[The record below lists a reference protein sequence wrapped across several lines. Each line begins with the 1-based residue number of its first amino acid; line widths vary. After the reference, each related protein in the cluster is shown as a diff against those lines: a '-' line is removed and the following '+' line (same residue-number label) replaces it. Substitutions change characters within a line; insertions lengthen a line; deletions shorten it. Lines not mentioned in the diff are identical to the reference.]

1 MWKDI
6 ISNFE
11 NQKKRMEKHNG
22 TGGSKSGK
30 RGTFKGVYQMLLSA
44 GGGDK
49 TSLTCAGSSDS
60 PGAAKLTNLTASL
73 SACKTDIL
81 SACDPASWPQPNMTK
96 VMMCSELAA
105 RFKTGAQECL
115 DLTVGVNKADP
126 ATACDCWTH
135 SDLAETVEAAKVC
148 KFPAETKGGI
158 QSRKQSGTDC
168 FLIS

>member
-1 MWKDI
+1 M
-6 ISNFE
+6 
-11 NQKKRMEKHNG
+11 
-22 TGGSKSGK
+22 
-30 RGTFKGVYQMLLSA
+30 
-44 GGGDK
+44 
-49 TSLTCAGSSDS
+49 LTCAGSSDS
-60 PGAAKLTNLTASL
+60 PGAAQLTNLTASL

-96 VMMCSELAA
+96 LMMCSELAA

-148 KFPAETKGGI
+148 KFPSEAKNIAKALKGREGL
-158 QSRKQSGTDC
+158 
-168 FLIS
+168 F